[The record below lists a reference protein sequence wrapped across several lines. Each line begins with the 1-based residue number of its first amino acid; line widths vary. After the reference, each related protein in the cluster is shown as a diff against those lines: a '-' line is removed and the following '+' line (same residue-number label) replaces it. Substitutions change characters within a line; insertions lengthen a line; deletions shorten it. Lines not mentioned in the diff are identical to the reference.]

1 MSAVATPSV
10 SRLVQKS
17 DAPYG
22 NGMRCAGGGC
32 PAVYET
38 SVGTYFVVGR
48 KLTAE
53 EKANL
58 SMDAIEDALEVP
70 ADLIRGITQ
79 KLSE

>member
-1 MSAVATPSV
+1 MAAVTTPIV
-10 SRLVQKS
+10 SRLIQKS

-22 NGMRCAGGGC
+22 NGLRCAGGGC

-48 KLTAE
+48 RLTDA
-53 EKANL
+53 EKASL
-58 SMDAIEDALEVP
+58 SIDAIEDALEVP
-70 ADLIRGITQ
+70 AELIRGIVQ